1 MAKKEMTFEQ
11 AKEKLDGIVEKLS
24 DGNLPIEEMVK
35 LYEEGAGLSRLP
47 RPACPVRGTPRK
59 GRQFPFGGL
68 IYVL

>member
-35 LYEEGAGLSRLP
+35 LYEEGAGLSRYCL
-47 RPACPVRGTPRK
+47 
-59 GRQFPFGGL
+59 GL
-68 IYVL
+68 LAQYEERLEKVDSSLSEV